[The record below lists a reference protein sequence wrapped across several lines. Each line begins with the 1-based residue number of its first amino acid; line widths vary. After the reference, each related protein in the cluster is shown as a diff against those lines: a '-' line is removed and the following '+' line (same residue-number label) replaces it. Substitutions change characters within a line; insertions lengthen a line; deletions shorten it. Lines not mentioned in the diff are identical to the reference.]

1 MPEES
6 KFVTHEHL
14 NDRDRAIYKYVD
26 KGHSELKELYHQM
39 DKKLELDKQRGEL
52 TIEQQ
57 NKMIVQL
64 DKVNENLSGFN
75 RRIEKVEETSIE
87 NTSEIK
93 AIKETAEDKKKGT
106 RDIILAVISAVTAI
120 AVAAFGAAQ
129 YLF

>member
-1 MPEES
+1 MPDENR
-6 KFVTHEHL
+6 FVTYEHL

-57 NKMIVQL
+57 NKMIIQL

-75 RRIEKVEETSIE
+75 RRIEKVEETSEE
-87 NTSEIK
+87 NTNEINT
-93 AIKETAEDKKKGT
+93 IKQTTADKKKGT
-106 RDIILAVISAVTAI
+106 RDIILAVISAITAI